1 MFREIVINADPGETR
16 VAVLEDASLVEFFV
30 DREESRRRVG
40 DVYKGRVEKVL
51 PGMQAAFVDIGLAR
65 AAFLHVSD
73 MLASMLNLDAFDLDE
88 EGDRSVPRG
97 RDVSIDRLIE
107 KDQEILVQVIKEP
120 IGTKGSKVS
129 GRISLPGRYLVLMP
143 GLNRI
148 GVSRKIAERD
158 ERMRLK
164 AILRE
169 LKPKNAGVICRTVGE
184 KRSKRDFTS
193 DIKYL
198 TDLWGEIEK
207 RAEQNDAPACVHADM
222 GLTTGL
228 MRDIFTHSVDRV
240 AVDSKDVY
248 KEVLRYLKSDAPEL
262 KSRVKLYTG
271 EGPIFDE
278 YGIESEIQKSF
289 ERKVWL
295 KKGGYIIIEST
306 EAMVTIDVNTG
317 RFTGKKSQAD
327 TILKTNIEAAKEVA
341 RQLRLR
347 DLGGIVVVDFIDME
361 DEKHRHAV
369 YDTLRTALSP
379 DRARTRIY
387 PVSGLGLVEMTRQ
400 REREPLLNYFSEDCP
415 CCQASGKILSLPAA
429 AMRVERS
436 LQRVGA
442 QAKEKEVRITVQP
455 ELAVY
460 LFDDRGHRLER
471 LERQY
476 GYRLDIQEDPRL
488 RRNELK
494 IYFPR
499 TKKDVSTDFGG

>member
-1 MFREIVINADPGETR
+1 MFREIVVNADPSETR

-30 DREESRRRVG
+30 DREEARRRVG

-51 PGMQAAFVDIGLAR
+51 PGMQAAFVDIGLER

-73 MLASMLNLDAFDLDE
+73 MLASILDLDAFDLDDE
-88 EGDRSVPRG
+88 SERRPPRT
-97 RDVSIDRLIE
+97 RDVSIDKLLK

-148 GVSRKIAERD
+148 GVSRKIAERE
-158 ERMRLK
+158 ERLRLK
-164 AILRE
+164 KILRE
-169 LKPKNAGVICRTVGE
+169 LKPRNAGVICRTVGAG
-184 KRSKRDFTS
+184 RSMKDFTA
-193 DIKYL
+193 DVKYL
-198 TDLWGEIEK
+198 TDMWGEIEK
-207 RAEQNDAPACVHADM
+207 RASEVAAPAAVHRDM
-222 GLTTGL
+222 GLATGL
-228 MRDIFTHSVDRV
+228 MRDIFTQQVDRV
-240 AVDSKDVY
+240 VVDSKDVY
-248 KEVLRYLKSDAPEL
+248 KEILRYLRSDAPEL

-278 YGIESEIQKSF
+278 YGIEGEITKSF

-295 KKGGYIIIEST
+295 KKGGYIVIEST

-361 DEKHRHAV
+361 DERHRHAV
-369 YDTLRTALSP
+369 YDTLRTALAP

-387 PVSGLGLVEMTRQ
+387 PVSSLGLVEMTRQ
-400 REREPLLNYFSEDCP
+400 REGEPLLNYFSEECP
-415 CCQASGKILSLPAA
+415 CCRGTGKILSLPAA
-429 AMRVERS
+429 AMRLERS
-436 LQRVGA
+436 LQRLGA
-442 QAKEKEVRITVQP
+442 RSKEKDVRITLEP
-455 ELAVY
+455 DLAAFV
-460 LFDDRGHRLER
+460 FDHRGHRLER

-488 RRNELK
+488 RRDEAR

-499 TKKDVSTDFGG
+499 TKKDVSAEFEG